1 MEINFSLDKFVKVS
15 DKTLPENV
23 LNNLIKICKESKNFK
38 NATIIKNNKGD
49 FAFNPNIRK
58 TLTWSMHNVGV
69 ESLTEVHWANL
80 LQNVF
85 IQGIRKYQQD
95 LDINHNFELIDIQIL
110 KYNVGGHYRFHV
122 DHASSISRTFSCI
135 FLLNDDYEG
144 GDLLFK
150 FPNGGTEMKIEKV
163 KNRLI
168 IWPSNFLYPH
178 SVLPVTNGERY
189 SVVAWA
195 L

>member
-1 MEINFSLDKFVKVS
+1 MNFSLDKFIKVT
-15 DKTLPENV
+15 DNVFPEHV
-23 LNNLIKICKESKNFK
+23 LNNLIKICKESNKFNE
-38 NATIIKNNKGD
+38 ARIIISTEGGQKIYPK
-49 FAFNPNIRK
+49 IRK
-58 TLTWSMHNVGV
+58 TLSWPMNNIGI

-80 LQNVF
+80 LHNVF
-85 IQGIRKYQQD
+85 TRGINKYKEE
-95 LDINHNFELIDIQIL
+95 LDIKHDFKINDIQIL
-110 KYNVGGHYRFHV
+110 KYNLGGHYKLHV
-122 DHASSISRTFSCI
+122 DHASSIPRTFSCI

-168 IWPSNFLYPH
+168 VWPSNFLYPH
-178 SVLPVTNGERY
+178 AVLPVKSGERY